1 MREINYETTFDNG
14 IYSSIGQSKIVIQQC
29 PNIQHVQKVLNTR
42 SNKHMIILEK
52 DAVGAS
58 IPANEEANST
68 KETVDEQLMNS
79 LIPSRDSRW
88 ATRVDPPWKKMQMP
102 LMNKIIM
109 KGKHTV
115 EEGSVER
122 TM

>member
-1 MREINYETTFDNG
+1 
-14 IYSSIGQSKIVIQQC
+14 VIQQC

-79 LIPSRDSRW
+79 LIPSRDSR
-88 ATRVDPPWKKMQMP
+88 
-102 LMNKIIM
+102 
-109 KGKHTV
+109 
-115 EEGSVER
+115 
-122 TM
+122 